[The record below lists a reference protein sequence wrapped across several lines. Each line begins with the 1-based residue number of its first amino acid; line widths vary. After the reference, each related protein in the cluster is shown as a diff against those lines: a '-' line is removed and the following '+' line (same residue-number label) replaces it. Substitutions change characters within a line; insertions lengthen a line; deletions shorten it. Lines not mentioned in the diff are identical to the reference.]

1 MVGMDI
7 ASTCTSRS
15 AGKAAEEKA
24 KEHVIS
30 NDQDDARMQRDA
42 MRKVS
47 ERDMHNSAPS
57 CAGT

>member
-1 MVGMDI
+1 MDI
-7 ASTCTSRS
+7 ASTSRS
-15 AGKAAEEKA
+15 ADKAAEEKA